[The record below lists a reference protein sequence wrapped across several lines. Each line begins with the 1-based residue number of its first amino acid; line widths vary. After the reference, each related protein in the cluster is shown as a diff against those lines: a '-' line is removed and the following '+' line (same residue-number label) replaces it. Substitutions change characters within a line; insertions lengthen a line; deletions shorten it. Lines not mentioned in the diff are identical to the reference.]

1 MLTLLRKLGILRYG
15 TKNYTYTNGQDM
27 PAKALMDDVY
37 DEEKDLVNRQDVE
50 RAGEALHTSKGKIL
64 LKWVILCIVG
74 FLAGCFV
81 LGMFFG
87 TNESPREEN
96 VAASQ
101 AESAAAIAAGPVGT
115 KMRPTPPVT
124 DEDEINRVFFGVR
137 QANLDEDIEAFMKY
151 YTRDFPDRSGK
162 ERKTLETWQ
171 KFDFLSLD
179 FFVFDLQVD
188 GSSAQASLGWE
199 IALLEKGASEPQ
211 LIETTNQ
218 VVLEQGGAGWQIVSL
233 Q

>member
-15 TKNYTYTNGQDM
+15 TKSYTYTSGKDL

-37 DEEKDLVNRQDVE
+37 DEEKDLVNKEDVE
-50 RAGEALHTSKGKIL
+50 KVRETLKTSQGKAV
-64 LKWVILCIVG
+64 LKWVMLCFLG

-81 LGMFFG
+81 LGLLFSNDPAETHG
-87 TNESPREEN
+87 GKVVES
-96 VAASQ
+96 
-101 AESAAAIAAGPVGT
+101 SAAQQGKPLVRPLTAA
-115 KMRPTPPVT
+115 
-124 DEDEINRVFFGVR
+124 DEINQLFSGVR
-137 QANLDEDIEAFMKY
+137 QANLEENISEFMKY
-151 YTRDFPDRSGK
+151 YASTFPDRADK
-162 ERKTLETWQ
+162 QQKTLETWQ